1 MFVWVARVVASLVL
15 SVPLLAGWQAI
26 GPFGGAAAVVQI
38 DAHHAGTVLA
48 ATTNALLFRSSD
60 DGEHWGSVHFPA
72 QLHSVLHAF
81 IVDTNSPDTYLIGVS
96 GDSPE
101 ITGLFRTTDAGA
113 TWTLLPGLRG
123 KEVWSVAIW
132 PGDSKVIAAG
142 THGGVFLTRD
152 GGENWAQI
160 SSPANREMDVV
171 VSLAFDPVDSNILFA
186 GTPHLPWKTNNGGVL
201 WRSVHTGML
210 DDSDVF
216 SINVDRFRPQRVF
229 ASACSGI
236 YNSVNGGASWTK
248 LTGARGAS
256 YRTYF
261 VSQDPRE
268 PETVFA
274 GTTHGLVKSVDGG
287 QTWRQLS
294 THLTRYVA
302 FDSRQRRR
310 IFVATDDDGIERSD
324 DEGETL
330 RAVNEGFCN
339 RHLPALAATGDA
351 LYTNTMYE
359 AANGGVFKFGA
370 DGSRWETVAPAS
382 RLLGQQLLALVSD
395 GANAGRLYAAS
406 YTTMLVSKDDGKSWN
421 PLPGGLGKSR
431 MTAILGPDAGSQYLL
446 AATENGL
453 FRSAD
458 NGRIWKR
465 MELPS
470 PSQSVRYLAR
480 LSSSQV
486 AAVTPSGLFLSA
498 DGLEW
503 KAAAALPGNAEVYQ
517 VIADGNTLFAASSA
531 GLMRMN
537 DSGATW
543 ELVLEGLQRSTVRAV
558 CKHPSQPGV
567 LFAAQYGDVYES
579 TDHGNSWSRISPENS
594 GVSIKEFAIVPARS
608 DRLFVLTQRQ
618 GVFALPLEAI
628 ASGASNLRGLP
639 ADAGRGINEK

>member
-1 MFVWVARVVASLVL
+1 MLAR
-15 SVPLLAGWQAI
+15 LLAGLVLTLPLVADWQAL

-38 DAHHAGTVLA
+38 DPHHSGTVLA
-48 ATTNALLFRSSD
+48 ATTNALLFRSTD
-60 DGEHWGSVHFPA
+60 DGEHWDSVHFPA
-72 QLHSVLHAF
+72 QLHAVLHAF

-113 TWTLLPGLRG
+113 TWTLMPDLRG
-123 KEVWSVAIW
+123 KEVWSIAIW

-142 THGGVFLTRD
+142 THGGVYLTRD
-152 GGENWAQI
+152 GGETWKLI
-160 SSPANREMDVV
+160 SSPANREMEVV
-171 VSLAFDPVDSNILFA
+171 VSLAFHPADSNTLFA

-216 SINVDRFRPQRVF
+216 SITVDRLRPQRVF

-236 YNSVNGGASWTK
+236 YNSLNGGASWTK

-302 FDSRQRRR
+302 FDPHRPRR

-339 RHLPALAATGDA
+339 RHLPALATTDNA
-351 LYTNTMYE
+351 LYTNTMYDS
-359 AANGGVFKFGA
+359 ANGGVFKFDA
-370 DGSRWETVAPAS
+370 AAARWENVAPAS
-382 RLLGQQLLALVSD
+382 RLLGQQLLALVPD
-395 GANAGRLYAAS
+395 GANPGWLYAAS
-406 YTTMLVSKDDGKSWN
+406 YTTMLVSRDSGKNWSA
-421 PLPGGLGKSR
+421 LPGGLGKSR
-431 MTAILGPDAGSQYLL
+431 MTALLGPDAGSQYLL
-446 AATENGL
+446 AATETGL
-453 FRSAD
+453 FRSGD
-458 NGRIWKR
+458 SGKIWKR
-465 MELPS
+465 IPLPS
-470 PSQSVRYLAR
+470 ASQNVRYVAR
-480 LSSSQV
+480 LSSTQV
-486 AAVTPSGLFLSA
+486 AAITPSGLLLSG
-498 DGLEW
+498 DDFQW
-503 KAAAALPGNAEVYQ
+503 SAAAPLPGNAEVFQ
-517 VIADGNTLFAASSA
+517 VLADENVLFAASSA
-531 GLMRMN
+531 GLMRS
-537 DSGATW
+537 DDKGRTW
-543 ELVLEGLQRSTVRAV
+543 DLVLGGLQRSTVRAI
-558 CKHPSQPGV
+558 CKHPSRPGV
-567 LFAAQYGDVYES
+567 LFAAQYGDVYQS
-579 TDHGNSWSRISPENS
+579 TDHGYSWARISPEKS
-594 GVSIKEFAIVPARS
+594 GVSIKELTIVPARS
-608 DRLFVLTQRQ
+608 DLLFVLTQRQ

-628 ASGASNLRGLP
+628 ASGASNSKGLP
-639 ADAGRGINEK
+639 AGAERGINEK